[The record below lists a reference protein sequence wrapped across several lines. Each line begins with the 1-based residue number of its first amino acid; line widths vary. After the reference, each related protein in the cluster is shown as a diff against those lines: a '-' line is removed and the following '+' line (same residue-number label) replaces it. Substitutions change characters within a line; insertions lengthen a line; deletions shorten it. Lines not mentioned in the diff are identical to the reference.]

1 MRSARLDLWKLLT
14 QTGSRSWGGLW
25 LPPSRKQ
32 FDELNSRVVGTAG
45 GREPGVGDS
54 GCSQAVLALG
64 PLNCSGCPRGGRLL
78 PAVGTSTAAE
88 AAVAAPRGF
97 YSKGGDCRP
106 AVGASLR
113 PCCVTKG
120 VRSPRLSGAARK
132 GPRSEH
138 GGRGGG
144 VPCPEPPRGPRAGGT
159 RSARAGTGL
168 SRAGQRQHRPGAAP
182 LCGERG
188 RERWGRC
195 RGAGPG
201 RHARALRAAPAA
213 AAGPPLPP
221 RRGVGGQR
229 RAGPSGRVPVR
240 RRAPSRS
247 RSPPAR
253 LAADAARAAREDG
266 GSGRASGRSEQSG
279 RAALRLRRGD
289 RLPPERRAGP
299 RRDRLSPAAA
309 ARGRAQT
316 MRPRGALRPRPPVTR
331 PRRSQWEAAE
341 RLFKKRSA
349 GSGGRQ
355 LCGSLRACK
364 HSAAG
369 PAPLTAPRGPTA
381 AGPHRPPPP
390 PAESGSARGALR

>member
-1 MRSARLDLWKLLT
+1 M
-14 QTGSRSWGGLW
+14 
-25 LPPSRKQ
+25 
-32 FDELNSRVVGTAG
+32 
-45 GREPGVGDS
+45 
-54 GCSQAVLALG
+54 AV
-64 PLNCSGCPRGGRLL
+64 
-78 PAVGTSTAAE
+78 
-88 AAVAAPRGF
+88 
-97 YSKGGDCRP
+97 
-106 AVGASLR
+106 
-113 PCCVTKG
+113 
-120 VRSPRLSGAARK
+120 
-132 GPRSEH
+132 
-138 GGRGGG
+138 GGG

-266 GSGRASGRSEQSG
+266 GV
-279 RAALRLRRGD
+279 
-289 RLPPERRAGP
+289 GP
-299 RRDRLSPAAA
+299 RLGAL
-309 ARGRAQT
+309 GT
-316 MRPRGALRPRPPVTR
+316 KRPRGAP
-331 PRRSQWEAAE
+331 AAE
-341 RLFKKRSA
+341 RGPF
-349 GSGGRQ
+349 
-355 LCGSLRACK
+355 
-364 HSAAG
+364 AAG
-369 PAPLTAPRGPTA
+369 APRGA
-381 AGPHRPPPP
+381 ATRPPQSGGGRPGSGTDNASARRAQAPP
-390 PAESGSARGALR
+390 PRDAAAAQPMGGGGEAL

>member
-1 MRSARLDLWKLLT
+1 M
-14 QTGSRSWGGLW
+14 
-25 LPPSRKQ
+25 
-32 FDELNSRVVGTAG
+32 
-45 GREPGVGDS
+45 
-54 GCSQAVLALG
+54 
-64 PLNCSGCPRGGRLL
+64 
-78 PAVGTSTAAE
+78 
-88 AAVAAPRGF
+88 AAPRGF

-266 GSGRASGRSEQSG
+266 GVGPRLG
-279 RAALRLRRGD
+279 ALGTKR
-289 RLPPERRAGP
+289 P

>member
-14 QTGSRSWGGLW
+14 QTGSRSWGSLW

-144 VPCPEPPRGPRAGGT
+144 CRARSLRGAPEPAGRGPRV
-159 RSARAGTGL
+159 
-168 SRAGQRQHRPGAAP
+168 
-182 LCGERG
+182 
-188 RERWGRC
+188 RER
-195 RGAGPG
+195 
-201 RHARALRAAPAA
+201 
-213 AAGPPLPP
+213 
-221 RRGVGGQR
+221 
-229 RAGPSGRVPVR
+229 
-240 RRAPSRS
+240 
-247 RSPPAR
+247 
-253 LAADAARAAREDG
+253 D
-266 GSGRASGRSEQSG
+266 
-279 RAALRLRRGD
+279 
-289 RLPPERRAGP
+289 
-299 RRDRLSPAAA
+299 
-309 ARGRAQT
+309 
-316 MRPRGALRPRPPVTR
+316 
-331 PRRSQWEAAE
+331 
-341 RLFKKRSA
+341 
-349 GSGGRQ
+349 
-355 LCGSLRACK
+355 
-364 HSAAG
+364 
-369 PAPLTAPRGPTA
+369 
-381 AGPHRPPPP
+381 
-390 PAESGSARGALR
+390 